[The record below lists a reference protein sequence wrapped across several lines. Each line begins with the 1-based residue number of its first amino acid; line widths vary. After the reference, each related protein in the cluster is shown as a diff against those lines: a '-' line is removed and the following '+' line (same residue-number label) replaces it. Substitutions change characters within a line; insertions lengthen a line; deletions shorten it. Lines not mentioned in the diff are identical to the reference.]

1 MTRRDA
7 LKCVHEP
14 FGDAFYFGPEF
25 MSKRFADDAA
35 YREESASSQKTYA
48 DIVQDIA
55 EEGQKEVCFLLFG
68 RSCDT
73 GFDCGLK

>member
-25 MSKRFADDAA
+25 MSKRFADDEAS
-35 YREESASSQKTYA
+35 REESGSADKTYA
-48 DIVQDIA
+48 DIVSEIL
-55 EEGQKEVCFLLFG
+55 EEGQKEVCFVLSGRPCDFG
-68 RSCDT
+68 
-73 GFDCGLK
+73 GLK

>member
-25 MSKRFADDAA
+25 MSKRFADDVA
-35 YREESASSQKTYA
+35 YRQESGYSGKTYA
-48 DIVQDIA
+48 DIVNGIA
-55 EEGQKEVCFLLFG
+55 QEGQKEVCFLLSG

-73 GFDCGLK
+73 TIDYGLK